1 MNGFRH
7 VKHTTPFTLLA
18 LGLVLSGCSSSSSSY
33 TPKTSNLDWETP
45 GMQLG
50 GDRGLPLRVDDRC
63 RKRGCDNHKL
73 FFNPAEPEPSVNSIH
88 RGW

>member
-1 MNGFRH
+1 MNGSRL
-7 VKHTTPFTLLA
+7 VKQTTALTALA
-18 LGLVLSGCSSSSSSY
+18 LALALTGCAPNSANA
-33 TPKTSNLDWETP
+33 PKTASLGWETP

-50 GDRGLPLRVDDRC
+50 GDRGLPLQAEAPC
-63 RKRGCDNHKL
+63 RRRGCDNHKL